1 MLIDQFGTEIVSRE
15 TENDEDTNKEIRK
28 QYLADKGNYD
38 EWAGLSYAVHPSSL
52 GRLNSSLLRDLYSRS
67 SAIRPAVDSISREI
81 STLPWTIINKDY
93 KYHNPKELKPI
104 SYFLSHPNL
113 DNETFSSLI
122 ARYINDLLV
131 VGKGTI
137 EKTRNVFGELKELMP
152 RDATLYTPQIN
163 QYGFIVNY
171 IEYKKDTTT
180 IARYHKKDDII
191 FQHFTPNTHTLGAV
205 PIIETIID
213 EVALLMLAIK
223 SIAWSFTRDEIP
235 PGVLHLGLIGEVA
248 LNRAKASFEAGKGLA
263 GKGKLRVIDN
273 VDNVKWVQFTRTH
286 QEMQVAELIPMIER
300 IVFRN
305 FGLSP
310 VESSQTDIS
319 RQVADTSYKSSQS
332 KMVSPVM
339 VMIAEAINLN
349 VIEEFDEEAEFIF
362 NRNSQE
368 SFNDQSKGLADL
380 ADRGMISTNEAR
392 LKIGFPPV
400 EGGDKRSYRLGNDV
414 AMIDEKTG
422 EPIYR
427 EPAPVAKPVVKK
439 DILLIDDN

>member
-15 TENDEDTNKEIRK
+15 TVEDIDTEIRK
-28 QYLADKGNYD
+28 QYMPDKGNYD
-38 EWAGLSYAVHPSSL
+38 EWSGLSYAVHPSAL
-52 GRLNSSLLRDLYSRS
+52 GRLNSTLLRDLYSRS

-81 STLPWTIINKDY
+81 STLPWTIVNKDY
-93 KYHNPKELKPI
+93 KYHNPKELQPI

-113 DNETFSSLI
+113 DNDSFS
-122 ARYINDLLV
+122 AVFGRYINDLLV
-131 VGKGTI
+131 IGKGTI
-137 EKTRNVFGELKELMP
+137 EKVRNVYGDLLELKA
-152 RDATLYTPQIN
+152 RNAALYTPQVN
-163 QYGFIVNY
+163 DFGFIVNY
-171 IEYKKDTTT
+171 IEYKDDTTT
-180 IARYHKKDDII
+180 IARFHKKDDLI
-191 FQHFTPNTHTLGAV
+191 FQYFTPTTYTLGAV

-213 EVALLMLAIK
+213 EIALLMLAIK

-235 PGVLHLGLIGEVA
+235 PGVLHLGVIGEVA
-248 LNRAKASFEAGKGLA
+248 LNRAKASFEAAKGLA

-273 VDNVKWVQFTRTH
+273 VENVKWVQFTRTH

-349 VIEEFDEEAEFIF
+349 IVEEFDEEAEFIY

-400 EGGDKRSYRLGNDV
+400 QGGDQRSYRLGNEV
-414 AMIDEKTG
+414 AMIDEVTG

-427 EPAPVAKPVVKK
+427 VPPTPVVKPAVK
-439 DILLIDDN
+439 KELE